1 MVLTLTSGAGE
12 FSIEPAPDGSIEND
26 SQSFVQ
32 VVRKLYGQYMLF
44 SQPSY
49 GPLMGTDRTLDI
61 KTNSSGTLYWS
72 AENLPPALRASG
84 THYVVNVT
92 PCIATGDPRRNHLV
106 TWSNN
111 LSSSGGVNVRV
122 MMGEAGSDMSYQGVG
137 NLYVVLWYVALA
149 ENI

>member
-49 GPLMGTDRTLDI
+49 GPLAGTDRTLDI
-61 KTNSSGTLYWS
+61 KTNSNGTLYWS

-92 PCIATGDPRRNHLV
+92 PCVVVGNPRRNHLV

-122 MMGEAGSDMSYQGVG
+122 MMGEAGSDTAYQGVE

>member
-32 VVRKLYGQYMLF
+32 IVRKLYGQYMLF

-49 GPLMGTDRTLDI
+49 GPLSGTDRTLDI
-61 KTNSSGTLYWS
+61 KTDSNGTIYWS
-72 AENLPPALRASG
+72 AEYLPPALRASG

-92 PCIATGDPRRNHLV
+92 PCVIVNDPKRNHLV

-111 LSSSGGVNVRV
+111 LSSSGGINVRV
-122 MMGEAGSDMSYQGVG
+122 MVSNAGSSTAYQAAP